1 MLMTIES
8 FTYDFAGDTFI
19 DVGGNVGMWTT
30 KIAPHYTNVLFIEA
44 SDIAMNL
51 AKKNIE
57 EAGVTD
63 KVTYFKNLCSDS
75 VGEQKTITA
84 SGEDSGNFSIYNK
97 ELYGEENV
105 SMTES
110 DIETITLDSL
120 IPLIKPGSKV
130 LIKIDTEGC
139 ELDILLGAKKL
150 IAEFKPVIMMEAHYH
165 MYYDEEKEGA
175 IIDML
180 NECNYSCLELKMPN
194 YLHNADRIYDGI
206 HNGKEMYDLHYHMLF
221 ESQEK

>member
-1 MLMTIES
+1 MTIES
-8 FTYDFAGDTFI
+8 FTYDFDGDTFI

-30 KIAPHYTNVLFIEA
+30 KIAPHYKNVLFIEA

-57 EAGVTD
+57 AAGFSD
-63 KVTYFKNLCSDS
+63 KVTYFKNLCSDT
-75 VGEQKTITA
+75 VGDQKTITA

-97 ELYGEENV
+97 ELYGDENV
-105 SMTES
+105 SMTEH

-120 IPLIKPGSKV
+120 IPFIKPGAKV

-150 IAEFKPVIMMEAHYH
+150 IAEFKPVIMMEVHYH
-165 MYYDEEKEGA
+165 MYYNEEKEDA
-175 IIDML
+175 IINML
-180 NECNYSCLELKMPN
+180 SECNYSSLELKMPN
-194 YLHNADRIYDGI
+194 YLHNAGRIYDGV

-221 ESQEK
+221 ESHPL